1 MNKFYLLNYNNW
13 TLQPLINAENK
24 SLKKN
29 SVYIASGIF
38 VYKEKNIYVFPQI
51 RAYP

>member
-24 SLKKN
+24 SLKKKQQQC
-29 SVYIASGIF
+29 IHC
-38 VYKEKNIYVFPQI
+38 I
-51 RAYP
+51 RHFCI

>member
-24 SLKKN
+24 HLRF
-29 SVYIASGIF
+29 IF
-38 VYKEKNIYVFPQI
+38 VFVLLYKVGLPLLS
-51 RAYP
+51 